1 MQESEISPDIVD
13 IIMHSWRDSTQ
24 KQYKVYINKWLQFG
38 SERKNDPLHPT
49 VKVVLSFLH
58 SLFKSGLS
66 YSALN
71 TARSAVSSIDMSD
84 SDATSHTPV
93 EMHFLVCRYH
103 KGVFNKLKPVPKY
116 NNIWSVD
123 TVLDYLSLFWPLQEI
138 NNLKELTLK
147 LVMLIALTTG
157 QRCQT
162 LTFLDT
168 SEQYMQKN
176 DTCLNFALTQH
187 LKQDKPGK
195 VFGNVRLYKYPV
207 RELCVYEILDSCLR
221 PTEKLRNSSKLL
233 VSYIKPYK
241 AVTSSTI
248 GRWIKTL
255 LGQAGADTEIFSGHS
270 TR

>member
-1 MQESEISPDIVD
+1 MP
-13 IIMHSWRDSTQ
+13 
-24 KQYKVYINKWLQFG
+24 QF
-38 SERKNDPLHPT
+38 K
-49 VKVVLSFLH
+49 
-58 SLFKSGLS
+58 
-66 YSALN
+66 
-71 TARSAVSSIDMSD
+71 
-84 SDATSHTPV
+84 
-93 EMHFLVCRYH
+93 
-103 KGVFNKLKPVPKY
+103 
-116 NNIWSVD
+116 NIWSVD
-123 TVLDYLSLFWPLQEI
+123 TVLDYLSLFCPLHEI
-138 NNLKELTLK
+138 NLKELTLK

-168 SEQYMQKN
+168 SEQYMQNN
-176 DTCLNFALTQH
+176 DTCFNLALIEH

-221 PTEKLRNSSKLL
+221 ATEKLRNSSKLL

-255 LGQAGADTEIFSGHS
+255 LGQAGVDTEIFSGHS
-270 TR
+270 TRCASTSKALMSVSTDVILATAGWTEESTFRKFYNKPVAVTNQMSLAVLT